1 VIHRHS
7 TQYEAVLASDRRRL
21 LRAEVIRRGGYRCQA
36 CSRGGRLDAH
46 HARGYRNLGRERPE
60 ELQVLCRECHAAVHD
75 SHRVAN
81 AGWLKLLL
89 WLVVIAVATHLGLCF
104 MVS

>member
-1 VIHRHS
+1 
-7 TQYEAVLASDRRRL
+7 
-21 LRAEVIRRGGYRCQA
+21 
-36 CSRGGRLDAH
+36 
-46 HARGYRNLGRERPE
+46 
-60 ELQVLCRECHAAVHD
+60 
-75 SHRVAN
+75 VAN